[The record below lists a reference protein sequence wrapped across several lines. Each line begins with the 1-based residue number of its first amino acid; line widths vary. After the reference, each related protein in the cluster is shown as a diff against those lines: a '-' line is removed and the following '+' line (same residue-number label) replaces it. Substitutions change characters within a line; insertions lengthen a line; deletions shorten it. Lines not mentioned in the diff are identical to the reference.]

1 MGRVR
6 PTKGMM
12 LAVNAAID
20 GDMAEVDRLIKEFS
34 LEGSELQER
43 LALRDGRKYTMSTN
57 GRDGAKAP
65 RGSGPRGRAG
75 GAEISIA
82 VNGRTSVRQLFRL
95 IEQAD
100 QVKAKAQQELKR
112 RPGKEIDAVK
122 KTLTEIELLRKQRE
136 KLEQKIREVE
146 DSLF

>member
-20 GDMAEVDRLIKEFS
+20 GDMAEVDRVIKEFS

-43 LALRDGRKYTMSTN
+43 LVLRDGRKYTMSSN
-57 GRDGAKAP
+57 GGNGARAP
-65 RGSGPRGRAG
+65 RGAGPKARAG
-75 GAEISIA
+75 AGEITIA

-112 RPGKEIDAVK
+112 RPAKEIDAVK